1 MLAKPAFTKP
11 SQLNFRS
18 RCDGERYASGLR
30 PKRLSHF
37 QSDALFA
44 AIRDVRHVR
53 GNRRAVANLNRRIRD
68 LTGTHAIDPIGHMI
82 LIRSLSGKCSP
93 FTPVGLLRKI
103 TNVLSRPSG
112 RHVGYPG
119 YMFDGAVA
127 SEQALA
133 QAVTAVA
140 ESGLPGDNCVRGIFE
155 RNYNRVRHFASVFL
169 GEHAPDIN
177 AALGSGRS
185 RAVIIQAIWCTM
197 FSVTFPP
204 ENSQYNLQL
213 INLKGSNSRSGRPF
227 RKAFQLTFCAVQ
239 FEGTLRTH

>member
-103 TNVLSRPSG
+103 TNDLSRPSG
-112 RHVGYPG
+112 RHVGYLG
-119 YMFDGAVA
+119 YMIDGAVA
-127 SEQALA
+127 SEQTLA
-133 QAVTAVA
+133 QPKSPVA
-140 ESGLPGDNCVRGIFE
+140 QRGNPGS
-155 RNYNRVRHFASVFL
+155 NRSAGKYETNENQCRHF
-169 GEHAPDIN
+169 
-177 AALGSGRS
+177 
-185 RAVIIQAIWCTM
+185 
-197 FSVTFPP
+197 
-204 ENSQYNLQL
+204 
-213 INLKGSNSRSGRPF
+213 
-227 RKAFQLTFCAVQ
+227 
-239 FEGTLRTH
+239 